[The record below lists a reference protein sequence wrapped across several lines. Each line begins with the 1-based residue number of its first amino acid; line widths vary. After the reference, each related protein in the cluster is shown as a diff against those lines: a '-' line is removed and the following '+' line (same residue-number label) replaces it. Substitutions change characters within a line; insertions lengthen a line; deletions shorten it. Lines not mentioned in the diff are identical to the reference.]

1 MLLRVSQ
8 VALSRNYSQAVVV
21 LRRQACYGGLNQS
34 TVRGWYIKRSYTEL
48 KPDIMERR
56 ARAAEGRNSLGASR
70 HAKGGVL
77 AKHPAVL
84 SAIKEELLHVR
95 EAGVAMSSPVAKVLI
110 KTKLE
115 VVKPELLKPDG
126 PLGVGS
132 SWTKLFLVR
141 EMSWSY
147 R

>member
-1 MLLRVSQ
+1 M
-8 VALSRNYSQAVVV
+8 
-21 LRRQACYGGLNQS
+21 
-34 TVRGWYIKRSYTEL
+34 
-48 KPDIMERR
+48 
-56 ARAAEGRNSLGASR
+56 
-70 HAKGGVL
+70 
-77 AKHPAVL
+77 L